1 MDHVFTRFRNL
12 SPLSHMM
19 IFFVGAYFTKI
30 KALWDELSN
39 YRLIPYCS
47 CGSMKTIH
55 EYFHHEYV
63 FQFLMGLNDSFSHI
77 RGQILL
83 IDHLPPINRVF
94 ALLGIS
100 VGYFSHNSATMMSK
114 VSSSS
119 PNNRSGKTQTSHKVK
134 PTCSHC
140 GIVGHSVEKCYRV
153 HGYPPGFKFTKNK
166 GHSSSA
172 NTVQDS
178 EGTSIPHL
186 SITQEQCQQLLA
198 LLKPPSSDSS
208 PVVHQ
213 VGPSNHQDHL
223 FSKVTESDQLGDDWS
238 G

>member
-1 MDHVFTRFRNL
+1 
-12 SPLSHMM
+12 MM
-19 IFFVGAYFTKI
+19 IFSVGAYFTKI

-39 YRLIPYCS
+39 YRPIPYCS